1 MRTIGTQALL
11 TLISHFI
18 FIFVAFWSIQKL
30 HIENLMRLYPT
41 QARVLI
47 VMLSVTVGYTCSSFF
62 LNFIDNVRNLIYI
75 VK

>member
-1 MRTIGTQALL
+1 
-11 TLISHFI
+11 
-18 FIFVAFWSIQKL
+18 
-30 HIENLMRLYPT
+30 MRLYPT